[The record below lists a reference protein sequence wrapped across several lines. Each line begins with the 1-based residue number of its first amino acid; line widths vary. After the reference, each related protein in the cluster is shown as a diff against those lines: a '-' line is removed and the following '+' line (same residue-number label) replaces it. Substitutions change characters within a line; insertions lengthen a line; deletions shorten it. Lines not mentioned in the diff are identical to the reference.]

1 MQIEGLHT
9 GLFTRMFAAEV
20 GATGQIY
27 AVDIVPKF
35 LEHIQKTCQDAGLR
49 NVKTV
54 LCTPESVALSPNSID
69 LAFLCDTYHHFE
81 FPQKTMAS
89 IYRALRPGGQLVMV
103 EFCRIEGKT
112 PEWLMKHVRAGQEVF
127 VREIESAGFK
137 QVEERKFLKENY
149 FLRFEKVNA
158 SR

>member
-1 MQIEGLHT
+1 
-9 GLFTRMFAAEV
+9 
-20 GATGQIY
+20 
-27 AVDIVPKF
+27 
-35 LEHIQKTCQDAGLR
+35 
-49 NVKTV
+49 
-54 LCTPESVALSPNSID
+54 
-69 LAFLCDTYHHFE
+69 
-81 FPQKTMAS
+81 
-89 IYRALRPGGQLVMV
+89 MV